1 MRVRFTPEALGHIS
15 GIQFYIE
22 VHSPD
27 VATRIVHR
35 IWAQT
40 ERLADFPDIG
50 HGGVVFGT
58 REWAVPDLPYL
69 IVYEVN
75 QARNELIILGVFH
88 GAQSR

>member
-27 VATRIVHR
+27 GALRIVRR

-40 ERLADFPDIG
+40 ERLGDFPNIG
-50 HGGVVFGT
+50 HDGVVGGT
-58 REWAVPDLPYL
+58 REWTVPDLPYL
-69 IVYEVN
+69 IVYELN
-75 QARNELIILGVFH
+75 QARGELVILGVFH
-88 GAQSR
+88 GAQNR